1 MELTHAMAAALL
13 MYDSISNHPNR
24 PKIYENVIAGVPP
37 QPMNFS
43 SYLNGEPVRNTD
55 IVNWVTVGAYDV
67 PTSESAP
74 VTAVT
79 GRQLSFW
86 LRPYNYFDRVRLGP
100 QAFFSLSLSP

>member
-1 MELTHAMAAALL
+1 
-13 MYDSISNHPNR
+13 
-24 PKIYENVIAGVPP
+24 
-37 QPMNFS
+37 MNFS

-86 LRPYNYFDRVRLGP
+86 LRPYNYFDRVRPLGRSP
-100 QAFFSLSLSP
+100 FSSFTSNFSLAFVICALWILLTE

>member
-1 MELTHAMAAALL
+1 
-13 MYDSISNHPNR
+13 
-24 PKIYENVIAGVPP
+24 
-37 QPMNFS
+37 MNFS

-86 LRPYNYFDRVRLGP
+86 LRRLMPSG
-100 QAFFSLSLSP
+100 